1 MKKILIGL
9 LSLAIIS
16 CHNREENEAI
26 ESDSPN
32 KDIEKVDYSFKSQ
45 SILFDNKFP
54 VLTDSSFLDILHELN
69 LCELSRDTAF
79 YRGKPFC
86 TSNLFRFFKY
96 NQSRSLKDNL
106 LIDTRAATLPNTTT
120 KVLIVAAKT
129 KSEYKVINFYHGKL
143 VEMRTTTSG
152 YNDLVIKYR
161 DPRVG
166 QFITIR
172 HEWDKKI
179 GAYMA
184 KDVEEIQDHF
194 VKPEYKDSLNKH
206 YLTEFA
212 WGY

>member
-1 MKKILIGL
+1 MKKIVIAL
-9 LSLAIIS
+9 LCLTIIS
-16 CHNREENEAI
+16 CHNREE
-26 ESDSPN
+26 ESP
-32 KDIEKVDYSFKSQ
+32 KEQAREKETKIVNHSFKSER
-45 SILFDNKFP
+45 ILFDNKFP
-54 VLTDSSFLDILHELN
+54 TITDSSYLDILHELN

-86 TSNLFRFFKY
+86 TTNLFRFFKY
-96 NQSRSLKDNL
+96 NQSRSLKENL
-106 LIDTRAATLPNTTT
+106 LIDTRAAALPNATT

-129 KSEYKVINFYHGKL
+129 KNGYKALNFYHGKL
-143 VEMRTTTSG
+143 VEMRTTSTG

-172 HEWDKKI
+172 HEWDNKI
-179 GAYMA
+179 GAYLA